1 MSALQIIIA
10 NWKAQPTSEKLGG
23 LAIAFGLPLLMLGF
37 AVVLP

>member
-23 LAIAFGLPLLMLGF
+23 LAIAFGLPLAM
-37 AVVLP
+37 AAIAMVIP